1 MHYISQVTIDM
12 KNENTMEAVRNPYLF
27 HGAIEKAMD
36 TPERKEKGRTL
47 WRRDG
52 DRILIVSE
60 TKPNLERMEEQFK
73 GHGKAKEYSLPE
85 EIANGDRLFFRL
97 LANPAR
103 TKDVSNNKT
112 NERKRVRVV
121 PHTPADQMLW
131 LHDKAEHGGFTVD
144 DNEVMIV
151 RSYRQSVIR
160 HHDDPMVQFA
170 VVQYEGYLTVTDVE
184 KFRDAVFKGIGKEK
198 AFGCGMLSIVRGE
211 NRHA

>member
-27 HGAIEKAMD
+27 HGAIEKAIN
-36 TPERKEKGRTL
+36 TSERQEKGRTL

-52 DRILIVSE
+52 DRILILSE
-60 TKPNLERMEEQFK
+60 TKPDLSGMEKQFK
-73 GHGKAKEYSLPE
+73 GIGRTKVYSLPDNVN
-85 EIANGDRLFFRL
+85 NGDCFFFRL

-103 TKDVSNNKT
+103 TKDVTNDKT
-112 NERKRVRVV
+112 NERRRVRVV
-121 PHTPADQMLW
+121 PHTTADQMLW
-131 LHDKAEHGGFTVD
+131 LRDKAEHSGFTVD
-144 DNEVMIV
+144 DSEVIIV

-160 HHDDPMVQFA
+160 HHDDPMVRFA
-170 VVQYEGYLTVTDVE
+170 VVQYEGYLTVTDAD
-184 KFRDAVFKGIGKEK
+184 KFRDAVFKGLGKEK